1 MKNITRK
8 KSIINL
14 GKLLFLMVILTMYSC
29 TDVDPEIKL
38 SSGQPSLESIRAA
51 ANLDSTITQGVRGNL
66 YVLTGSNLLG
76 TERVFFNNT
85 EAYFNPAL
93 VTENNI
99 FVSIPNDAP
108 YFDASDQIMVE
119 TLNGEASLDFSI
131 AQPAPNIVSFEPLAA
146 GVGDTITISGSIFEG
161 LESVRFDD
169 VEAEIVSSTNTQ
181 IKVKV
186 PEGIVQAFIFV
197 ETAGGIAQ
205 SNQAFGFKF
214 VVYDDILAE
223 GWWVGGWDGTQDF
236 ENTERVKRGEFS
248 VKRTYIGGYSGFQ
261 IGNGGATIDLAD
273 MEAVKVSI
281 FAGENAV
288 RVMLVLNSN
297 YDGGKQ
303 IDLVSG
309 EWNDI
314 TVPLSELGDPE
325 TLNEIVI
332 QEFAGSVPAVI
343 YIDDLG
349 LI

>member
-1 MKNITRK
+1 MKNIIS
-8 KSIINL
+8 KSIFNL
-14 GKLLFLMVILTMYSC
+14 GKILFLIVMVGSFSC
-29 TDVDPEIKL
+29 TDVDPEIEL
-38 SSGQPSLESIRAA
+38 STGQPSLQSISAA
-51 ANLDSTITQGVRGNL
+51 ANLDSAITQGVRGNL
-66 YVLTGSNLLG
+66 YILSGTNLLG
-76 TERVFFNNT
+76 TQKVFFNDT

-93 VTENNI
+93 VTEGNI
-99 FVSIPNDAP
+99 FVSIPDEAP
-108 YFDASDQIMVE
+108 YFDASDIIMVE
-119 TLNGEASLDFSI
+119 TINGEATLDFSI
-131 AQPAPNIVSFEPLAA
+131 AQPAPKITSFAPLAA
-146 GVGDTITISGSIFEG
+146 SVGDTITIMGSIFEG

-169 VEAEIVSSTNTQ
+169 VEAEIVSSTTTQ

-186 PEGIVQAFIFV
+186 PEGIVQAFVFV
-197 ETAGGIAQ
+197 ETAGGEARSIQ
-205 SNQAFGFKF
+205 SFGFKF
-214 VVYDDILAE
+214 VVYDDVLAE

-236 ENTERVKRGEFS
+236 ENTGQVKRGAYS

-261 IGNGGATIDLAD
+261 IGNGGATIDLSD
-273 MEAVKVSI
+273 KDAVKVSI

-297 YDGGKQ
+297 YDNGKQ

-309 EWNDI
+309 VWNDI

>member
-1 MKNITRK
+1 MKYIIN
-8 KSIINL
+8 KSIFNFGI
-14 GKLLFLMVILTMYSC
+14 LLSLIVLIGASAC
-29 TDVDPEIKL
+29 TDVDPEIEL
-38 SSGQPSLESIRAA
+38 SSGAPSLESISAA

-66 YVLTGSNLLG
+66 YVLSGANLLG
-76 TERVFFNNT
+76 TQRVFFNET

-99 FVSIPNDAP
+99 FVAIPQDAP
-108 YFDASDQIMVE
+108 YFDASDQIMIE
-119 TLNGEASLDFSI
+119 TINGEATLDFSI
-131 AQPAPNIVSFEPLAA
+131 AQPAPKITSFEPLAA
-146 GVGDTITISGSIFEG
+146 GAGDTITIKGSIFEG
-161 LESVRFDD
+161 LESVRFDEVD
-169 VEAEIVSSTNTQ
+169 AEIISSTTTQ

-197 ETAGGIAQ
+197 ETAGGIAR

-214 VVYDDILAE
+214 VVYDDVLAE

-236 ENTERVKRGEFS
+236 ESTEQVKRGDYS

-273 MEAVKVSI
+273 KEAVKVSI

-288 RVMLVLNSN
+288 RVKLVLNSN
-297 YDGGKQ
+297 YDGGKV

-314 TVPLSELGDPE
+314 TVPLSELGDPA
-325 TLNEIVI
+325 TLTEIVI
-332 QEFAGSVPAVI
+332 QEFAGSVPAVV